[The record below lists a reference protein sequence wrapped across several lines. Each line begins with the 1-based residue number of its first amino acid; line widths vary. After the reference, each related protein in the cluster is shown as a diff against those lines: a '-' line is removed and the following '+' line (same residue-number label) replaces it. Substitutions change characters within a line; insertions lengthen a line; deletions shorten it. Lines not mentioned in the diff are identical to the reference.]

1 MTTAEARPRY
11 SVQAGHTPGR
21 WQATGAREANDL
33 QTTPTPPPAAR
44 ANLGPVE
51 RLALG
56 LDRIARTV
64 RTLLVVRALA
74 WIGAG
79 VVAAAVIIA
88 LIDLGLRLPGPA
100 RGVLLLVLLA
110 GVVAAARTLVLPA
123 WRLRPGRATLARR
136 VERLD
141 PSLAGQIAPAVDLLT
156 LVNAPG
162 QEGALAR
169 AGVARAGERVAKVD
183 IGRIVRWTGV
193 GGSLAALAAAAVVVA
208 ALGVWSPTMTG
219 VGAARVLTPWT
230 DASWPK
236 RFGVTD
242 QTGVEIHP
250 VDEALAVRV
259 AVGPAEPG
267 ARVRVE
273 WRVGEAREIT
283 RTPMAAQPRA
293 GENGRSFERLID
305 AGAIASAV
313 MPSDDGDEP
322 GNFAEAEMTLRYRIV
337 TPDDRTAWRRVRLVR
352 PPEVESFVAEITP
365 PAHAADAPGLAGF
378 RTGRRELSTGDTV
391 LGPVL
396 EGSEVTLVWLFSK
409 PVTPADPDAW
419 SPVSTGVDQPDARTV
434 RVVLDAGTPTR
445 IVPVVADEHGLG
457 VRSSV
462 SLGLDVRAD
471 ALPGVAIA
479 EPPSDEIVTAQADLT
494 VRAEA
499 GDDVGVVSL
508 RVEAMLAR
516 PPAGSTGA
524 GPEPIGEPV
533 TLAEASIDTP
543 VARAETTIPVRPADL
558 GAQAGDEIVL
568 VAIATDTRGE
578 SGLARSS
585 ERRLRVVSP
594 EALSARLRAELNP
607 LTRLLRRA
615 DDQQNSLMDRVRRD
629 EEETGPLVREQIALS
644 DTVASA
650 ARSVRDLDRSRQRNA
665 LGDPA
670 LESLL
675 RDLGNALGEAQAV
688 ARDAAQSIE
697 AGDTDQAQREQREAR
712 DRIGE
717 ALSMLDR
724 GEDAFLARR
733 AVSRIREQ
741 LAQARED
748 TARVGQRTAGQDA
761 NNLGPQDRADLD
773 QLASDQ
779 AELADAVR
787 EVLEELTRRAGA
799 LERDDPAQAEAL
811 RSAAEQGRAGA
822 VGSLIEQAGQQ
833 TGENQTGQAQQSQ
846 DEALAQ
852 LDEMLEQIDAAAA
865 LRDTALRR
873 RLATLIASI
882 GQLLATQTGELQALA
897 AARDAAEALGRDNPL
912 ARAMIALR
920 DNTLGVMEEAS
931 AELAELRL
939 IAELLREAEGA
950 QAQAAGRLRNEPP
963 ALDRAETHEQASLA
977 ALERA
982 LEEAKRQDE
991 AAQNREQDRVKA
1003 ELRQA
1008 YRDALERQIA
1018 LRDESL
1024 PLTGRA
1030 LDRRERVE
1038 ARRLSASQTEL
1049 ADTLVGVRERTAE
1062 ISEAPVFT
1070 LAHDRLDD
1078 LMRAAGAGLAEA
1090 SPGAGVTLDQQQATA
1105 ILASLVEVLADSG
1118 PDQDQDFQDGQGGGG
1133 EGGGGGQPEPLIPPI
1148 AELRLLRDMQRS
1160 AMDTTRTLGEDPN
1173 LAADTARLGRLGDLQ
1188 RLLAERGL
1196 QLIEKLNQQPAPGE
1210 QTPAEPPEQAEPGE
1224 PDESGGS
1231 REPSEPDAG

>member
-1 MTTAEARPRY
+1 M
-11 SVQAGHTPGR
+11 
-21 WQATGAREANDL
+21 
-33 QTTPTPPPAAR
+33 QTTPTPPDAKAGT
-44 ANLGPVE
+44 APVE

-74 WIGAG
+74 WIAAG
-79 VVAAAVIIA
+79 MVAAVLIIA

-100 RGVLLLVLLA
+100 RAVLLLVLLA
-110 GVVAAARTLVLPA
+110 GVVAAARALVLPA
-123 WRLRPGRATLARR
+123 WRTRPGRATLARR

-141 PSLAGQIAPAVDLLT
+141 PSLAGQIAPAVDLLA
-156 LVNAPG
+156 LVDAPG

-169 AGVARAGERVAKVD
+169 AGVARAGERVARVD
-183 IGRIVRWTGV
+183 IRRILRWTGV
-193 GGSLAALAAAAVVVA
+193 GGSLAALATAAVLVA
-208 ALGVWSPTMTG
+208 ALAVWSPTMTG
-219 VGAARVLTPWT
+219 IGAARVLTPWS

-236 RFGVTD
+236 RYGVTD

-267 ARVRVE
+267 NRVRVE
-273 WRVGEAREIT
+273 WRVGDARET
-283 RTPMAAQPRA
+283 MRTPMAAQPSRS
-293 GENGRSFERLID
+293 GDGRSFERLID
-305 AGAIASAV
+305 PGAIASAA
-313 MPSDDGDEP
+313 MPPDGSDDEQPD
-322 GNFAEAEMTLRYRIV
+322 AEMTLRYRVV

-365 PAHAADAPGLAGF
+365 PAHAVGAPGLAGF
-378 RTGRRELSTGDTV
+378 RTGRRDLSTGDTV

-396 EGSEVTLVWLFSK
+396 EGSQLRLVWSFSK
-409 PVTPADPDAW
+409 PVTPSDPELW
-419 SPVSTGVDQPDARTV
+419 SSSLITVDQPDERTV

-445 IVPVVADEHGLG
+445 IVPIVADEFNLG

-479 EPPSDEIVTAQADLT
+479 EPASDEIVTAEADLR

-499 GDDVGVVSL
+499 GDDLGVASL
-508 RVEAMLAR
+508 RVEATLAR

-524 GPEPIGEPV
+524 GPDPIGDPV

-543 VARAETTIPVRPADL
+543 VARAETTTPVRPADL

-615 DDQQNSLMDRVRRD
+615 DDQQSALMDRVRRD
-629 EEETGPLVREQIALS
+629 EEEADPLVREQIALG

-665 LGDPA
+665 LEDPA

-675 RDLGNALGEAQAV
+675 RDLNTALGEAQEA
-688 ARDAAQSIE
+688 ARDAGRSIE
-697 AGDTDQAQREQREAR
+697 AGDTEQAQREQREAR

-717 ALSMLDR
+717 ALSLLDR

-761 NNLGPQDRADLD
+761 NNLDPQDRADLD

-779 AELADAVR
+779 AELADAAR
-787 EVLEELTRRAGA
+787 EALEELTRRAEA

-882 GQLLATQTGELQALA
+882 GQLLATQAGELEALA
-897 AARDAAEALGRDNPL
+897 AARNAAEALDRDNPL
-912 ARAMIALR
+912 ARAMFALR

-939 IAELLREAEGA
+939 IAESLREAEGA
-950 QAQAAGRLRNEPP
+950 QAQAVGRLRDAPP
-963 ALDRAETHEQASLA
+963 ELDEAEVHEEASLA

-1003 ELRQA
+1003 ELRKA
-1008 YRDALERQIA
+1008 YRDALDRQIA
-1018 LRDESL
+1018 LRDESE
-1024 PLTGRA
+1024 PLTGRD
-1030 LDRRERVE
+1030 LGRRERVE

-1049 ADTLVGVRERTAE
+1049 ADTLVGIREQTAE
-1062 ISEAPVFT
+1062 ISEAPVFA

-1090 SPGAGVTLDQQQATA
+1090 SPGVGVTLDQQQATA

-1118 PDQDQDFQDGQGGGG
+1118 PNEDQDFQDGQGGGGG

-1160 AMDTTRTLGEDPN
+1160 AMDTTRRLGEDPN

-1196 QLIEKLNQQPAPGE
+1196 ELIEKLNQRPTPGE
-1210 QTPAEPPEQAEPGE
+1210 QIPVEPPEQAEPGE